1 MTFAPS
7 AAVQAIRDQL
17 DHPVVDTDGHVIE
30 YLPWVRDLVVDIAGE
45 DVAVRFDQM
54 VGSAPLVRQVPTEL
68 RRQAGVTRSAWWA
81 VPARNTL
88 DRATAMLPDLLYNR
102 LDQIGIDV
110 AVLYPT
116 YGLTVTAF
124 PDDELRQAMALSLI
138 HI

>member
-88 DRATAMLPDLLYNR
+88 DRATAMLPDLLYHR
-102 LDQIGIDV
+102 LDEIGIDDEHLDGV
-110 AVLYPT
+110 AWGGPT
-116 YGLTVTAF
+116 FEET
-124 PDDELRQAMALSLI
+124 S
-138 HI
+138 